1 MSRSAA
7 NLSRSQTS
15 PLAPAGDAS
24 AGRHGHQRRAHA
36 LGRFLPFLRPYRGRL
51 ALALLAAMAR
61 PGLNAAKVWLLKVLI
76 DDVIRARQPGLLL
89 AVSLGYVGLAA
100 AKGIVT
106 YTDDVMS
113 GTVGSRVVRDLRVA
127 LYDRLQGLSL
137 GAFHRHRLGDLLT
150 RLSGDT
156 AAVEDLLVHGL
167 SDLLRQC
174 LTVVVFLGMLVW
186 LDARLAL
193 LASSVLPL
201 VALVA
206 AAHARAARAAQVAV
220 RERSSELTSTAEEGI
235 SAIAL
240 VKAFAREPFEYRRFA
255 SAAGAS
261 AEARMRS
268 LKLRALFLPLTDV
281 VATRGPAA
289 GRRGPAGA
297 DAVPGQRAR
306 EPALRP
312 PGRH

>member
-1 MSRSAA
+1 MPDGR
-7 NLSRSQTS
+7 
-15 PLAPAGDAS
+15 AS
-24 AGRHGHQRRAHA
+24 TLR
-36 LGRFLPFLRPYRGRL
+36 RFLPFLRPYRGQL
-51 ALALLAAMAR
+51 ALAFLAALAR

-76 DDVIRARQPGLLL
+76 DDVIRARQPSLLL

-100 AKGIVT
+100 AKGVVS
-106 YTDDVMS
+106 YADDVLS
-113 GTVGSRVVRDLRVA
+113 GTVGSRVVRDLRMA

-137 GAFHRHRLGDLLT
+137 GTFHRHRLGDLLT

-174 LTVVVFLGMLVW
+174 LTIVVFLALLVW
-186 LDARLAL
+186 LDPGLAL
-193 LASSVLPL
+193 VAAGVLPL

-206 AAHARAARAAQVAV
+206 AAHARAARVAQMAV

-297 DAVPGQRAR
+297 DAVPVQRAR

-312 PGRH
+312 TARH